1 MQSLRSKERQPTHP
15 GEILR
20 EDILPELGITQDAL
34 AQRLGVSRRT
44 VSEIL
49 HERRPIT
56 PDMAIRLA
64 RLLGTTPTSWLNMQH
79 ALDVW
84 ELEHSKSKQYNKIRR
99 LPAKSISAAG

>member
-1 MQSLRSKERQPTHP
+1 MNTLRSVKRQPTHP
-15 GEILR
+15 GAILR
-20 EDILPELGITQDAL
+20 EDVLPDLQLTQAAF
-34 AQRLGVSRRT
+34 AQKLDVSRRT

-64 RLLGTTPTSWLNMQH
+64 RFLGGAPTSWLNMQH

-84 ELEHSKSKQYNKIRR
+84 KLER
-99 LPAKSISAAG
+99 LNARMYRTIEKRAC